1 MNVKELQTKVIT
13 RMLRLHQPEPL
24 SSSTAQTTTSSS
36 PPSFDPLTSGGWKVL
51 IYDQL
56 GSDILSPLLS
66 VGELRRLGI
75 TLHINIK
82 LRRDAVPD
90 TPAIYFLS
98 PTQPNID
105 ALLAD
110 LSHQLYSA
118 YHLHFTSSVPRPLL
132 EHLAS
137 RSAETGVSGRI
148 ARVYDEYVQFVC
160 VEEQLF
166 HLAHSQSFVTL
177 NDTTQ
182 TDERMSAYV
191 DSIVDSL
198 FSLIVTLNTLP
209 IIRAQPD
216 GAAAL
221 VAQRLDDR
229 LRSHLIQR
237 QNLFSGGMS
246 STGFQRPL
254 LVLADRSLDLMAPL
268 HHPWTYQALLND
280 LLGLSSNRLT
290 LTDEA
295 TPGQPKPKPKSYDLN
310 TNEDKFWKVNAT
322 KPFPSVAAAVQEKL
336 TALQEE
342 QARITK
348 STSAA
353 SSSLDDATADLSNAI
368 SALPKLQK
376 RKRIVETHTN
386 IATALLKMI
395 KQRDIDSFFEIEQQ
409 WMNRVGIER
418 SEVEKL
424 VGGSGKGTLRD
435 RVRAVLIWC
444 LASGAKEEDVA
455 AVRQVLT
462 QQASEQKDGGGG
474 SGGSAADLYA
484 LDYLKQYSFLHRLSS
499 QPSGASSSAA
509 APAQPKDDSWSLLG
523 KLANTV
529 AKEVTA
535 GVLAGVKNL
544 MPTNTDLPLTRA
556 VDGLV
561 AGKEGG
567 ETERWAYYDPKAS
580 KGRGGAASGKGGARV
595 GGFKECIVFVVGGG
609 CYVEYVNLQEYAKRS
624 GSASGGSGVGN
635 VVYGC
640 TDLCSPE
647 QFLAQLRQLGEGQ
660 QAKPATA
667 QVPPD

>member
-24 SSSTAQTTTSSS
+24 SSSSASTSASAS

-66 VGELRRLGI
+66 VSELRRLGI
-75 TLHINIK
+75 TLHISIK
-82 LRRDAVPD
+82 QKRDAVPD

-110 LSHQLYSA
+110 LSHSLYSA
-118 YHLHFTSSVPRPLL
+118 YHLHFTSSIPRPLL
-132 EHLAS
+132 EHLAV
-137 RSAETGVSGRI
+137 RSAESGLSGRI

-160 VEEQLF
+160 VDDQLF

-216 GAAAL
+216 GAASL

-246 STGFQRPL
+246 SAGFHRPL

-290 LTDEA
+290 LTDKA
-295 TPGQPKPKPKSYDLN
+295 VPGQPKPKAKSYDLN
-310 TNEDKFWKVNAT
+310 TTDDKFWKVNAA
-322 KPFPSVAAAVQEKL
+322 KPFPSVATAVQDKL
-336 TALQEE
+336 NTMKEE
-342 QARITK
+342 QDKISK

-353 SSSLDDATADLSNAI
+353 STSLDDATADLSSAI

-376 RKRIVETHTN
+376 RKRILETHTN
-386 IATALLKMI
+386 IATALLRVI
-395 KQRDIDSFFEIEQQ
+395 QARDIDSYFEVEQQ
-409 WMNRVGIER
+409 WMNKLAVER
-418 SEVEKL
+418 SELEKL
-424 VGGSGKGTLRD
+424 VSSGKGTLRD
-435 RVRAVLIWC
+435 RLRAVLIWC

-455 AVRQVLT
+455 VLRQLLT
-462 QQASEQKDGGGG
+462 QQASEQKDAG
-474 SGGSAADLYA
+474 SGSAADLYA

-499 QPSGASSSAA
+499 QPSAASSTSA
-509 APAQPKDDSWSLLG
+509 PSHRQDDSWSLLG

-556 VDGLV
+556 VDSLV
-561 AGKEGG
+561 QGKDGG

-580 KGRGGAASGKGGARV
+580 KGRGGGGKGGARV

-609 CYVEYVNLQEYAKRS
+609 CYVEHVNLQEYAKRS
-624 GSASGGSGVGN
+624 GVSGGSGVGS

-647 QFLAQLRQLGEGQ
+647 QFLSQLRELGEGQ
-660 QAKPATA
+660 QTKPTTA
-667 QVPPD
+667 QLPPD

>member
-13 RMLRLHQPEPL
+13 RMLRLHQPDHL
-24 SSSTAQTTTSSS
+24 HSTSAASASTSSS

-66 VGELRRLGI
+66 VSELRRLGI

-82 LRRDAVPD
+82 QRRDAVAD
-90 TPAIYFLS
+90 TPAIYFLA

-105 ALLAD
+105 ALLSD
-110 LSHQLYSA
+110 LSQSLYSA
-118 YHLHFTSSVPRPLL
+118 YHLHFTASIPRPLL
-132 EHLAS
+132 EHLAMK
-137 RSAETGVSGRI
+137 SAEGGHSGRI

-160 VEEQLF
+160 VDEQLF
-166 HLAHSQSFVTL
+166 HLAHSHSFQTL

-182 TDERMSAYV
+182 TDERMGAYV

-198 FSLIVTLNTLP
+198 FSLVVTLNTLP

-246 STGFQRPL
+246 SAGFQRPL

-280 LLGLSSNRLT
+280 LLQLTNNRIT

-295 TPGQPKPKPKSYDLN
+295 APGQSKPKSKAYDLN
-310 TNEDKFWKVNAT
+310 SSDDKFWKVNAA
-322 KPFPSVAAAVQEKL
+322 KPFPAVASAVQEKL
-336 TALQEE
+336 SALQEE
-342 QARITK
+342 QARISK

-353 SSSLDDATADLSNAI
+353 STSLDDATADLSSAI

-386 IATALLKMI
+386 IATALLRAI
-395 KQRDIDSFFEIEQQ
+395 KARDVDSFFEAEQQ
-409 WMNRVGIER
+409 WMNRVGVER
-418 SEVEKL
+418 SEAEKL
-424 VGGSGKGTLRD
+424 VGSGKGTLRD

-444 LASGAKEEDVA
+444 LASGANEEDVA
-455 AVRQVLT
+455 AMRQLLT

-474 SGGSAADLYA
+474 SVADLYA
-484 LDYLKQYSFLHRLSS
+484 LDYLKQYSFLHRLTSS
-499 QPSGASSSAA
+499 QPSAPAA
-509 APAQPKDDSWSLLG
+509 APASRQDDSWSLLG

-544 MPTNTDLPLTRA
+544 MPANTDLPLTRA
-556 VDGLV
+556 VDSLV
-561 AGKEGG
+561 QGKEGG
-567 ETERWAYYDPKAS
+567 DTERWAYYDPKAA
-580 KGRGGAASGKGGARV
+580 KGRGGAGKGGARV
-595 GGFKECIVFVVGGG
+595 SGFKEAIVFVVGGG
-609 CYVEYVNLQEYAKRS
+609 CYVEYVNLHEYAKRS
-624 GSASGGSGVGN
+624 GLSGGSGVGS

-647 QFLAQLRQLGEGQ
+647 QFLGQLRQLGEGQ
-660 QAKPATA
+660 QAKPATS
-667 QVPPD
+667 QQLPPD

>member
-1 MNVKELQTKVIT
+1 MNVKDLQTKVIT
-13 RMLRLHQPEPL
+13 RMLRLQQPDPL
-24 SSSTAQTTTSSS
+24 SSTSGSASASTSS

-66 VGELRRLGI
+66 VSELRRLGI

-82 LRRDAVPD
+82 QKRDAVPD
-90 TPAIYFLS
+90 TPAVYFLS

-110 LSHQLYSA
+110 LSHSLYSA

-132 EHLAS
+132 EHLAV
-137 RSAETGVSGRI
+137 RSAESGLSGRI

-160 VEEQLF
+160 VDEQLF
-166 HLAHSQSFVTL
+166 HLAHAHSFATI

-191 DSIVDSL
+191 DTIVDSL

-209 IIRAQPD
+209 IIRAQPE

-221 VAQRLDDR
+221 VAQRLDER

-246 STGFQRPL
+246 SSGFQRPL

-295 TPGQPKPKPKSYDLN
+295 GPGQSKSKAKSYDLN
-310 TNEDKFWKVNAT
+310 STDDKFWKVNAA
-322 KPFPSVAAAVQEKL
+322 KPFPSVAAAVQEKVD
-336 TALQEE
+336 ALKEE
-342 QARITK
+342 QAKVSK
-348 STSAA
+348 STAAA
-353 SSSLDDATADLSNAI
+353 STSLDDATADLSSAI

-386 IATALLKMI
+386 IATALLRAI
-395 KQRDIDSFFEIEQQ
+395 KARDIDSFFEVEQQ
-409 WMNRVGIER
+409 WMNRVAVER
-418 SEVEKL
+418 SEVERL
-424 VGGSGKGTLRD
+424 VGSGKGTLRD
-435 RVRAVLIWC
+435 RVRALLIWC

-455 AVRQVLT
+455 AMRQLLT
-462 QQASEQKDGGGG
+462 QQASEQKDGG
-474 SGGSAADLYA
+474 SSSAAADLFA
-484 LDYLKQYSFLHRLSS
+484 LDYLKQYSFLHRLST
-499 QPSGASSSAA
+499 QPSAASAA
-509 APAQPKDDSWSLLG
+509 APSHRSDDSWSSSLLG

-544 MPTNTDLPLTRA
+544 MPANTDLPLTRA
-556 VDGLV
+556 VDSLL
-561 AGKEGG
+561 AAKEGS
-567 ETERWAYYDPKAS
+567 ETERWLYFDPKAS
-580 KGRGGAASGKGGARV
+580 KSRGGGGKGGARV
-595 GGFKECIVFVVGGG
+595 GGFKEAIVFVVGGG
-609 CYVEYVNLQEYAKRS
+609 CFVEYVNLHEYMKRNS
-624 GSASGGSGVGN
+624 GSGGNGLGS

-647 QFLAQLRQLGEGQ
+647 QFLGQLRQLGEGQ
-660 QAKPATA
+660 QTKPTTA
-667 QVPPD
+667 QLPPD